1 MPSWFRAIQG
11 VNIGEKILCGEN
23 TKNPKLRI
31 VPMIKQLYQLS
42 FKINKGSPIFLDFMF
57 QLNFSSLHDS
67 IIIHYTYPAV
77 YDKLTDHAI
86 QKLFYPNL
94 NPRCQV
100 DIFRCQVKATRRQK
114 LKNPGLSNC
123 EFLLFL
129 NFITAAH

>member
-1 MPSWFRAIQG
+1 
-11 VNIGEKILCGEN
+11 
-23 TKNPKLRI
+23 
-31 VPMIKQLYQLS
+31 
-42 FKINKGSPIFLDFMF
+42 MF
-57 QLNFSSLHDS
+57 QLNFSSLHDDS

-77 YDKLTDHAI
+77 YDELTDHVI

-129 NFITAAH
+129 NFITAAHWRTSWLHEDLSWHRRLRAWLHIIQTFWQTYNIHTKLFLWWKTNR